1 MHTVLPLVKTKII
14 MWKREEKYGTLR
26 AETMEQS

>member
-14 MWKREEKYGTLR
+14 MWKREEKYGTLG